1 MELYSFQDG
10 EGKCGTLIALCKPD
24 TPTTQLINLRL
35 GIQMS
40 YQMNYREVLRN
51 SLVSLLTFVSVQNKV
66 NISDVGVLI
75 GD

>member
-1 MELYSFQDG
+1 MVKVSVA
-10 EGKCGTLIALCKPD
+10 TLIALCKPD
-24 TPTTQLINLRL
+24 TPTTHLINLRL
-35 GIQMS
+35 GIEMS

-66 NISDVGVLI
+66 NISDVSVLI